1 MCSMVIKDLTYV
13 FFGERIL
20 HMCSM
25 VIEDLTYVVYG
36 ERILH
41 MCSIVRGS
49 YICVLW

>member
-1 MCSMVIKDLTYV
+1 MFY
-13 FFGERIL
+13 GERIL
-20 HMCSM
+20 HMWSM

-41 MCSIVRGS
+41 MWSMVGGS

>member
-1 MCSMVIKDLTYV
+1 MFY
-13 FFGERIL
+13 GERIL

-25 VIEDLTYVVYG
+25 VIEDHTYVVYG

-41 MCSIVRGS
+41 MWFMLGGS